1 MAKLFFSYSH
11 KDEEMRNALE
21 THLAL
26 LGRQGIISSW
36 HDRRITA
43 GSDFGQVI
51 SNELENSQ
59 ITLLLVSAH
68 FLASDYCYEK
78 EMARAIEKH
87 ENGSSIVIP
96 VILHPCDWH
105 SAPFGNLRATPT
117 DGKAISMFA
126 NPHEA
131 FSIVAKDVRNA
142 AATIQEPVT
151 IQNSSTLD
159 VDTSTLA
166 VDTGAR
172 KFQGD
177 RSSNLRIK
185 KKFDD
190 HERDQFLENSYEYIA
205 RYFDGSL
212 QELASRNPHIK
223 ARFKRL
229 DETSFSSFIYDDGER
244 VSECSVYYG
253 NSGFGSSGIAF
264 SHTANIQ
271 RNSFNEQFT
280 VIDDGYTLQL
290 KPMGMQMYGNRND
303 EALSQ
308 QGAAE
313 YYWSLFIRPLQQ

>member
-1 MAKLFFSYSH
+1 
-11 KDEEMRNALE
+11 MRNELE

-26 LGRQGIISSW
+26 LRRQRVISSW

-43 GSDFGQVI
+43 GSEFDQVI
-51 SNELENSQ
+51 SNELEDSQ
-59 ITLLLVSAH
+59 IILLLVSAH

-78 EMARAIEKH
+78 EMARALEKH
-87 ENGSSIVIP
+87 GDGISIVIP

-117 DGKAISMFA
+117 DGKPISMFA

-142 AATIQEPVT
+142 AGTIQEPGA
-151 IQNSSTLD
+151 IQNPDAGSIEGGS
-159 VDTSTLA
+159 
-166 VDTGAR
+166 R
-172 KFQGD
+172 NRQGD
-177 RSSNLRIK
+177 RSSNLRLK

-190 HERDQFLENSYEYIA
+190 HDLDQFLEDSYEYIA

-212 QELASRNPHIK
+212 QELATRNPHIK
-223 ARFKRL
+223 VRFKRL
-229 DETSFSSFIYDDGER
+229 DETSFSSYIYDNGER

-264 SHTANIQ
+264 SHTGEAQ
-271 RNSFNEQFT
+271 RNSFNEQLT

-290 KPMGMQMYGNRND
+290 KSLGMQRYGNRND

-313 YYWSLFIRPLQQ
+313 YYWSLFIRSLQQ